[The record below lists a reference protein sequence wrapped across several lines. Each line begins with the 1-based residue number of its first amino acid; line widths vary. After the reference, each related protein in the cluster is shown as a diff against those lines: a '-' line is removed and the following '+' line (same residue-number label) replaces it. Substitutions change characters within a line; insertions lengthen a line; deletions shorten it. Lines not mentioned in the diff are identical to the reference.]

1 MRRKAFLSTILP
13 ASARKISASS
23 YQKNSISC
31 PKKYQKRQALQ
42 LAVRLQEGAAPGLGM
57 GGGHLRG
64 VTGILV
70 VGLVQLIGLTQPSR
84 NSVHQAFAEVNTLL
98 AHSQSSARKMG
109 DQALGTGL
117 GQDTQSPHDLNSHV
131 FRQIS
136 A

>member
-1 MRRKAFLSTILP
+1 MTFCPP
-13 ASARKISASS
+13 APVNPAQGAIEKVAS
-23 YQKNSISC
+23 C
-31 PKKYQKRQALQ
+31 APKKYQERQALQ